1 MEKMTVRILECR
13 PALAGEGVSA
23 LVIAFSEASFGNEPA
38 VRVLMRLRLPEGA
51 TSQDAYDLALKY
63 LDPV

>member
-1 MEKMTVRILECR
+1 MTVRVLECR
-13 PALAGEGVSA
+13 PALVGEGVSA
-23 LVIAFSEASFGNEPA
+23 LVIAFSEETFGEEPT

-51 TSQDAYDLALKY
+51 TGQDAYDLALRF

>member
-1 MEKMTVRILECR
+1 MTVKVLECR
-13 PALAGEGVSA
+13 QALVGEGTSA
-23 LVIAFSEASFGNEPA
+23 LVVAFSQATFAGEPA

-51 TSQDAYDLALKY
+51 TGRDAYDVALKY